1 MRLSKLLLLLILY
14 QTSFSQTTIF
24 QAARENNTA
33 FVTQYISDGFNI
45 DTVDSRG
52 FSPLIL
58 ACYNGNKETTHLL
71 IKAGASIDLQDRT
84 GNTALIAVCFKGFS
98 DLFDLLFTSKID
110 VDKQNFNGA
119 TALTFAATFNQVVLV
134 KKLKEKGARSD
145 IKDRFGKT
153 PLDYALIQDNIEVI
167 NILSK

>member
-1 MRLSKLLLLLILY
+1 MKLSHLLLLLILY
-14 QTSFSQTTIF
+14 QTTFSQTNIF
-24 QAARENNTA
+24 QAARENNAA
-33 FVTQYISDGFNI
+33 FVIQYISDGLNI
-45 DTVDSRG
+45 DTVDNRG

-71 IKAGASIDLQDRT
+71 VQAGANIELQDQA

-98 DLFDLLFTSKID
+98 DLFDILFTSKIN

-119 TALTFAATFNQVVLV
+119 TALTFAATFNQVDLV
-134 KKLKEKGARSD
+134 RKLKEKGAKST

-153 PLDYALIQDNIEVI
+153 PLDYALIQDNTEVV